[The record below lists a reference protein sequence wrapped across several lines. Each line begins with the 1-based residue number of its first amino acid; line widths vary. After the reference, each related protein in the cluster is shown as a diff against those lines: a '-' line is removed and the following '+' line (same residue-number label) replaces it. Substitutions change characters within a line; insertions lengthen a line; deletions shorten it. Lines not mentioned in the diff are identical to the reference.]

1 MPGERGGPYLLMAVF
16 CEKVLQE
23 ADGVISVIR
32 IVDRINIAPS
42 GRGAPAQMPTIP
54 LQLPALLSF
63 KSGFVRSKCQVHLR
77 AESPS
82 GKETNVAS
90 LPVFFEGDDRG
101 VNLILNLV
109 FQAEEEGLYWFS
121 VSIEDDV
128 VTRIPLRILYQY
140 AQGELPN

>member
-1 MPGERGGPYLLMAVF
+1 MAGERGGPYVTMAVF
-16 CEKVLQE
+16 CEKILE
-23 ADGVISVIR
+23 EKDGLLSVIR
-32 IVDRINIAPS
+32 VVDRINIAPA
-42 GRGAPAQMPTIP
+42 GPDAPAQMPPIP

-63 KSGFVRSKCQVHLR
+63 KSGFVRAKCQVHLR

-82 GKETNVAS
+82 GKETTVAS
-90 LPVFFEGDDRG
+90 FPAFFEGDDRG

-121 VSIEDDV
+121 VYIEEDL

-140 AQGELPN
+140 AHG